1 MIRVVF
7 LIVLFVFNVWGLYKY
22 IRLQID
28 PSDELEALKELSNK
42 EAKLTSS
49 FLIIVI
55 GVVYAIILSLNSLIV
70 PSYFLT
76 IALIFCAA
84 IELCLIFP
92 RIYRST
98 ELYSGSIEE
107 VTKKY
112 LANLKSFYSVI
123 GFIWN
128 IAETGIIGA
137 AVYLILKELA

>member
-22 IRLQID
+22 VQLQID
-28 PSDELEALKELSNK
+28 PSDALEALKKLSNK
-42 EAKLTSS
+42 EAKLTSN
-49 FLIIVI
+49 FLIVMI
-55 GVVYAIILSLNSLIV
+55 GVVYAVILSLNSLIV

-76 IALIFCAA
+76 ITLIICAT

-92 RIYRST
+92 RIHRST
-98 ELYSGSIEE
+98 ELYSGSVEE

-123 GFIWN
+123 SFIWN

-137 AVYLILKELA
+137 TIYLILKELA

>member
-1 MIRVVF
+1 MFRIVF
-7 LIVLFVFNVWGLYKY
+7 LIVLFVFNVRGLYKY

-55 GVVYAIILSLNSLIV
+55 GIVYATILLLNSLIV

-76 IALIFCAA
+76 IALIICAA

-92 RIYRST
+92 RIHRST
-98 ELYSGSIEE
+98 ELYSGSLEE

-137 AVYLILKELA
+137 TIYLILKELA

>member
-1 MIRVVF
+1 MFRIVF

-55 GVVYAIILSLNSLIV
+55 GIVYATILLLNSLIV

-76 IALIFCAA
+76 IALIICAA

-92 RIYRST
+92 RIHRST
-98 ELYSGSIEE
+98 ELYSGSLEE

-137 AVYLILKELA
+137 TIYLILKELA

>member
-28 PSDELEALKELSNK
+28 PSDALEALEESSNK
-42 EAKLTSS
+42 EIKLTSI
-49 FLIIVI
+49 FLSIMI
-55 GVVYAIILSLNSLIV
+55 GVGYAIILSLNSLIV
-70 PSYFLT
+70 PSCFLA
-76 IALIFCAA
+76 IALIICAA

-92 RIYRST
+92 RIHRST
-98 ELYSGSIEE
+98 ELYSGNLEE
-107 VTKKY
+107 VTKNY

-123 GFIWN
+123 SFIWN

-137 AVYLILKELA
+137 TIYLILKELA